1 MKTGTNA
8 GATEGFAKE
17 HPHVTNNPVRLR
29 LDWFKTVILPH
40 EAALRGRM
48 RRVLRHRE
56 DLDDVVAEVLARA
69 YATGDFG
76 RITSGRA
83 YLFQI
88 ARNLLID
95 EARRAKI
102 VVLEDIVDLD
112 LVADTLSAERLLQ
125 ARDQLRRL
133 EAIVETLPPQCRRAF
148 ILRRVH
154 DRPVKEIA
162 EEMGL
167 SVFTVD
173 KHIAKATLKVMQALG
188 QFEDARFDDPDHVWP
203 APSGPTT
210 PAQQREAI
218 EQEAARLFH
227 QARDSGSDEA
237 WAQVYRWVE
246 QSPAHGVAFA
256 KAEAGWEMAEA
267 LRSGSVQ
274 HGVAAEEPPPICGTG
289 PIARNHPPAQGI
301 ASHAAAS
308 RRWRRAAGLRR
319 RHRWASGV
327 CWAGSAT
334 SPKWAKRG

>member
-1 MKTGTNA
+1 METGANA

-29 LDWFKTVILPH
+29 LDWFKATILPH

-48 RRVLRHRE
+48 RRVLKQRE

-69 YATGDFG
+69 YAAADFT

-154 DRPVKEIA
+154 DRSVKEIA

-203 APSGPTT
+203 APVRPDQSR
-210 PAQQREAI
+210 AER
-218 EQEAARLFH
+218 AR
-227 QARDSGSDEA
+227 
-237 WAQVYRWVE
+237 
-246 QSPAHGVAFA
+246 PA
-256 KAEAGWEMAEA
+256 KAGD
-267 LRSGSVQ
+267 
-274 HGVAAEEPPPICGTG
+274 
-289 PIARNHPPAQGI
+289 
-301 ASHAAAS
+301 
-308 RRWRRAAGLRR
+308 
-319 RHRWASGV
+319 
-327 CWAGSAT
+327 
-334 SPKWAKRG
+334 